1 MNEEELHIEMGKEDW
16 QEIVVNN
23 KLHIHLKTN
32 YRGYSIDLYKY
43 NMTNLKEDDFIF
55 GYQISNAELN

>member
-1 MNEEELHIEMGKEDW
+1 MNEEELHIEIGKEDW
-16 QEIVVNN
+16 QEIVINN
-23 KLHIHLKTN
+23 KLHIHLKTS

-43 NMTNLKEDDFIF
+43 NMTNPKEEDFIF

>member
-16 QEIVVNN
+16 QEIVINN

-43 NMTNLKEDDFIF
+43 NMTNPKEEDFIF
-55 GYQISNAELN
+55 VYQISNAELN

>member
-23 KLHIHLKTN
+23 KLHIHLKTS

-43 NMTNLKEDDFIF
+43 NMANPKEEDFIF

>member
-43 NMTNLKEDDFIF
+43 NMTNLKEEDFIF

>member
-1 MNEEELHIEMGKEDW
+1 MNEEELHIEIGKEDW
-16 QEIVVNN
+16 QAIVINN

-43 NMTNLKEDDFIF
+43 NMTNPKEEDFIF